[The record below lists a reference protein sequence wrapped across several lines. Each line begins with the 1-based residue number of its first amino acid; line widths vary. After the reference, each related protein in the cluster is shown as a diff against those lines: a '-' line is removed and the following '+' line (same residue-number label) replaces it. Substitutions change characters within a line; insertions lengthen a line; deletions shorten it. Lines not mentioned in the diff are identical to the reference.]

1 MATAKQ
7 TQETINLIDIFS
19 EFKDFKRIDKQTFI
33 NVLQDSFRSVIT
45 KMYGNAANYDVIVNP
60 DKGDLEIYRNRL
72 VMEDDDVAN
81 PETQIALS
89 DALLL
94 DDEAEVGEE
103 VTDKVDLNS
112 FGRRMILNLRQTL
125 ASKILELQKVSLY
138 LKYKEMI
145 GQVVT
150 GELYQ
155 VWKKEMLLLDEEGNE
170 LYLPKQNQ
178 IPTDFYRKGE
188 MVRAVVIQV
197 ENNNQN
203 PKIILSRTAPLFLQR
218 LFEQEVPE
226 VKEGLIAIKKIARI
240 PGERAKVAVETFDDR
255 IDPVGACVGVKGA
268 RIHGIV
274 RELRNENID
283 VINYTQN
290 TNLYIQRALSPAK
303 ISSMEIDEEAKT
315 AKVYLQPEEVSLAI
329 GKGGYNIKLASMLTG
344 YEIDVYREINEQD
357 FDDIYLDEF
366 NDEID
371 QWVLDAFKAIGLD
384 TAKDVLGTSKEK
396 LLKQTDLEE
405 ETIDDVLRIL
415 KAEFEND

>member
-1 MATAKQ
+1 MATKNP
-7 TQETINLIDIFS
+7 ETINLIEIFS

-33 NVLQDSFRSVIT
+33 NVLEDSFRNVIA
-45 KMYGNAANYDVIVNP
+45 KMYGTDANYDVIINP

-81 PETQIALS
+81 PETQISLS
-89 DALLL
+89 
-94 DDEAEVGEE
+94 EARETDPEIEVGEDF
-103 VTDKVDLNS
+103 TDNVEMQS

-125 ASKILELQKVSLY
+125 ASKILDLQKENLY
-138 LKYKEMI
+138 LKYSEME

-170 LYLPKQNQ
+170 MYLPKQNQ
-178 IPTDFYRKGE
+178 IPTDYYRKGE
-188 MVRAVVIQV
+188 MVRAVVVQV
-197 ENNNQN
+197 DNKNQN
-203 PKIILSRTAPLFLQR
+203 PKIILSRTSPLFLQR

-283 VINYTQN
+283 VINYTSN
-290 TNLYIQRALSPAK
+290 LNLYIQRALAPAK
-303 ISSMEIDEEAKT
+303 ISSMEIDEENKSAR
-315 AKVYLQPEEVSLAI
+315 VYLRPEEVSLAI

-344 YEIDVYREINEQD
+344 YEIDVYREMDEQD
-357 FDDIYLDEF
+357 YDDIYLDEF

-371 QWVLDAFKAIGLD
+371 NWVLDAFKAIGLD
-384 TAKDVLGTSKEK
+384 TARDVLGTPKEE
-396 LLKQTDLEE
+396 LLKKTDLEE
-405 ETIDDVLRIL
+405 ETIDDVLAIL

>member
-1 MATAKQ
+1 MATKNP
-7 TQETINLIDIFS
+7 ETINLIDIFS

-33 NVLQDSFRSVIT
+33 NVLEDSFRNVIA
-45 KMYGNAANYDVIVNP
+45 KMYGTDANYDVIINP

-81 PETQIALS
+81 PETQISLS
-89 DALLL
+89 
-94 DDEAEVGEE
+94 EARETDPEIEVGEDF
-103 VTDKVDLNS
+103 TDKVDMQS

-125 ASKILELQKVSLY
+125 ASKILELQKENLY
-138 LKYKEMI
+138 LKYSEMM

-155 VWKKEMLLLDEEGNE
+155 VWKKEMLLLDEEVNE
-170 LYLPKQNQ
+170 MYLPTENQ
-178 IPTDFYRKGE
+178 IPTDYYRKGE
-188 MVRAVVIQV
+188 MVRAVVVQV
-197 ENNNQN
+197 DNKNQN
-203 PKIILSRTAPLFLQR
+203 PKIILSRTSPLFLQR

-240 PGERAKVAVETFDDR
+240 PGERAKVAVETFDER

-283 VINYTQN
+283 VINYTPN
-290 TNLYIQRALSPAK
+290 INLYIQRALAPAK
-303 ISSMEIDEEAKT
+303 ISSMEIDEEAKS
-315 AKVYLQPEEVSLAI
+315 AKVYLQPDEVSLAI

-344 YEIDVYREINEQD
+344 YEIDVYREMSEQD
-357 FDDIYLDEF
+357 MDDIYLDEF

-384 TAKDVLGTSKEK
+384 TAKDVLAMPKDE
-396 LLKQTDLEE
+396 LLAKTDLEE
-405 ETIDDVLRIL
+405 ETVDEVLRIL
-415 KAEFEND
+415 SAEFAND

>member
-1 MATAKQ
+1 MASNKQ
-7 TQETINLIDIFS
+7 DSINLIDIFQ
-19 EFKDFKRIDKQTFI
+19 EFNEFKRIDKQTFI
-33 NVLQDSFRSVIT
+33 NVLKDSFTSVIT

-81 PETQIALS
+81 PDTQIALS
-89 DALLL
+89 DALKL

-103 VTDKVDLNS
+103 VTDKVEMSS

-125 ASKILELQKVSLY
+125 ASKILELQKESLY
-138 LKYKEMI
+138 QKYSEMV
-145 GQVVT
+145 GQIVS

-178 IPTDFYRKGE
+178 IPTDYYRKGDL
-188 MVRAVVIQV
+188 VRAVVVQV
-197 ENNNQN
+197 DNKNQN
-203 PKIILSRTAPLFLQR
+203 PRIVLSRTAPLFLQR
-218 LFEQEVPE
+218 MFEQEVPE
-226 VKEGLIAIKKIARI
+226 VKEGLIAIKNIARI

-283 VINYTQN
+283 VINYTSN
-290 TNLYIQRALSPAK
+290 INLYIQRALAPAK

-329 GKGGYNIKLASMLTG
+329 GKGGYNIKLACMLTG
-344 YEIDVYREINEQD
+344 YQIDVYREINEQD
-357 FDDIYLDEF
+357 YDDIYLDEF

-384 TAKDVLGTSKEK
+384 TAKDVLGMSKEE

-405 ETIDDVLRIL
+405 ETIDEVLRIL
-415 KAEFEND
+415 AAEFAND

>member
-1 MATAKQ
+1 MANKQ
-7 TQETINLIDIFS
+7 ESVNLIDIFQ
-19 EFKDFKRIDKQTFI
+19 EFNEFKRIDKQTFI
-33 NVLQDSFRSVIT
+33 NVLKDSFTSVIT

-81 PETQIALS
+81 PDTQIALS
-89 DALLL
+89 DALKL

-103 VTDKVDLNS
+103 VTDKVEMQS

-125 ASKILELQKVSLY
+125 ASKILELQKESLY
-138 LKYKEMI
+138 QKYKDMI
-145 GQVVT
+145 GQIVS

-155 VWKKEMLLLDEEGNE
+155 VWKKEMLLLDEDGNE

-178 IPTDFYRKGE
+178 IPTDYYRKGDI
-188 MVRAVVIQV
+188 VRAVVIQV
-197 ENNNQN
+197 DNKNQT
-203 PKIILSRTAPLFLQR
+203 PKIVLSRTAPLFLQR
-218 LFEQEVPE
+218 MFEQEVPE
-226 VKEGLIAIKKIARI
+226 VKEGLIAIKNIARI

-283 VINYTQN
+283 VISYTSN
-290 TNLYIQRALSPAK
+290 INLYIQRALAPAK

-315 AKVYLQPEEVSLAI
+315 AKVYLQPDEVSLAI
-329 GKGGYNIKLASMLTG
+329 GKGGYNIKLACMLTG
-344 YEIDVYREINEQD
+344 YQIDVYREINEQD

-384 TAKDVLGTSKEK
+384 TAKDVLGTPKEE

-405 ETIDDVLRIL
+405 ETIDEVLRIL
-415 KAEFEND
+415 AAEFEND

>member
-1 MATAKQ
+1 MAKNP
-7 TQETINLIDIFS
+7 ESINLIDIFQ
-19 EFKDFKRIDKQTFI
+19 EFNEFKRIDKQTFI
-33 NVLQDSFRSVIT
+33 NVLKDSFTSVIT

-81 PETQIALS
+81 PDTQIALS
-89 DALLL
+89 DARKM

-103 VTDKVDLNS
+103 VTDKVDMQS

-125 ASKILELQKVSLY
+125 ASKILELQKESLY
-138 LKYKEMI
+138 QKYKEMI

-188 MVRAVVIQV
+188 MVRAVVVQV
-197 ENNNQN
+197 DNKNQN

-290 TNLYIQRALSPAK
+290 INLYIQRALAPAK
-303 ISSMEIDEEAKT
+303 ISTMEIDEENQK

-329 GKGGYNIKLASMLTG
+329 GKGGFNIKLASMLTG

-371 QWVLDAFKAIGLD
+371 QWVLDSFKAIGLD
-384 TAKDVLGTSKEK
+384 TAKDVLGAGKEE

-415 KAEFEND
+415 AAEFEND

>member
-1 MATAKQ
+1 MATAKKQ
-7 TQETINLIDIFS
+7 DTINLIDIFS
-19 EFKDFKRIDKQTFI
+19 EFKDFKRIDKQTLI
-33 NVLQDSFRSVIT
+33 NVLEDSFRNVIA
-45 KMYGNAANYDVIVNP
+45 KMYGSDANYDVIINP

-72 VMEDDDVAN
+72 IMEDDDVAN
-81 PETQIALS
+81 PETQISLS
-89 DALLL
+89 EARQL

-103 VTDKVDLNS
+103 ITDKVEMES

-125 ASKILELQKVSLY
+125 ASKILELQKENLY
-138 LKYKEMI
+138 LKYSDMI

-155 VWKKEMLLLDEEGNE
+155 VWKREMLLLDEEGNE

-188 MVRAVVIQV
+188 MVRAVVVQV
-197 ENNNQN
+197 DNKNQN
-203 PKIILSRTAPLFLQR
+203 PKIILSRTSPLFLQR

-283 VINYTQN
+283 VINFTSN
-290 TNLYIQRALSPAK
+290 INLYIQRALAPAK
-303 ISSMEIDEEAKT
+303 ISSMELDEENKK
-315 AKVYLQPEEVSLAI
+315 AKVYLKPEEVSLAI
-329 GKGGYNIKLASMLTG
+329 GKGGFNIKLASMLTG
-344 YEIDVYREINEQD
+344 YEIDVYREMDEQD
-357 FDDIYLDEF
+357 LDDIYLDEF

-371 QWVLDAFKAIGLD
+371 QWVIDALKAVGYD
-384 TAKDVLGTSKEK
+384 TAKDVLGTSKEE

-415 KAEFEND
+415 SAEFEE

>member
-1 MATAKQ
+1 MAKQ
-7 TQETINLIDIFS
+7 TDSINLIEIFS

-33 NVLQDSFRSVIT
+33 NVLEDSFRNVIA
-45 KMYGNAANYDVIVNP
+45 KMYGSDANYDVIINP

-81 PETQIALS
+81 PETQISLS
-89 DALLL
+89 
-94 DDEAEVGEE
+94 EARETDPEIEVGEDF
-103 VTDKVDLNS
+103 TDKVDMQS

-125 ASKILELQKVSLY
+125 ASKILELQKENLY
-138 LKYKEMI
+138 LKYSEMM

-170 LYLPKQNQ
+170 MYLPKQNQ

-197 ENNNQN
+197 DNKNQN
-203 PKIILSRTAPLFLQR
+203 PKIILSRTSPLFLQR

-283 VINYTQN
+283 VINYTPN
-290 TNLYIQRALSPAK
+290 INLYIQRALAPAK

-315 AKVYLQPEEVSLAI
+315 AKVYLQPDEVSLAI

-344 YEIDVYREINEQD
+344 YEIDVYREMSEQD
-357 FDDIYLDEF
+357 MDDIYLDEF

-384 TAKDVLGTSKEK
+384 TAKDVLGTSKEE
-396 LLKQTDLEE
+396 LLAKTDLEE
-405 ETIDDVLRIL
+405 ETIDEVLRIL
-415 KAEFEND
+415 AAEFDND

>member
-1 MATAKQ
+1 MATKN
-7 TQETINLIDIFS
+7 QEAINLIDIFS

-89 DALLL
+89 DALKL

-103 VTDKVDLNS
+103 VTDKVDMS
-112 FGRRMILNLRQTL
+112 TFGRRMILNLRQTL
-125 ASKILELQKVSLY
+125 ASKILELQKESLY
-138 LKYKEMI
+138 QKYKEMI

-155 VWKKEMLLLDEEGNE
+155 VWKKEMLLLDEDGNE

-178 IPTDFYRKGE
+178 IPTDYYRKGE
-188 MVRAVVIQV
+188 MVRAVVVQV
-197 ENNNQN
+197 DNKNQN
-203 PKIILSRTAPLFLQR
+203 PKIILSRTAPLFMQR

-283 VINYTQN
+283 VISYTQN
-290 TNLYIQRALSPAK
+290 TNLYIQRALAPAK
-303 ISSMEIDEEAKT
+303 ISTMEIDEENKK

-329 GKGGYNIKLASMLTG
+329 GKGGFNIKLASMLTG
-344 YEIDVYREINEQD
+344 YDIDVYREINEAD
-357 FDDIYLDEF
+357 LDDIYLDEF

-384 TAKDVLGTSKEK
+384 TAKDVLGTSKED

-415 KAEFEND
+415 AAEFEND